1 MTFCAMKRYIV
12 LALAVTLPIVHS
24 VAQEDATDD
33 ENIGILAGYFD
44 GTSKNSINYSAFK
57 LPPLEVLFTNARTNP
72 SIELLAKEEKIAKE
86 LLRKEKTEFLSH
98 ISGHANYSYGVM
110 DNYGSNSNIATPIFY
125 QYMGSKQNYW
135 NVGVNVSFN
144 LEEVIDIR
152 RKVKRKRL
160 EYEKATLL
168 KDIQYEDLKA
178 RIVSLYVFINND
190 LIALKTAAENAS
202 SYKAAG
208 MKTQAEFYTNDVTVR
223 ELAETKRWESEAVTD
238 YQELQT
244 RITTNILTLEI
255 ITHTPII
262 TNVTN
267 RINADDDDD

>member
-1 MTFCAMKRYIV
+1 MTFSAMKRYIV
-12 LALAVTLPIVHS
+12 LALTLALPFAHIT
-24 VAQEDATDD
+24 AQDEADD
-33 ENIGILAGYFD
+33 DNIGILAGYFD

-72 SIELLAKEEKIAKE
+72 NIELLAKEERMAKE
-86 LLRKEKTEFLSH
+86 LLRKERTEILSH
-98 ISGHANYSYGVM
+98 ISGHVNY
-110 DNYGSNSNIATPIFY
+110 NYGMMDLYGSSSNVATPIFY
-125 QYMGSKQNYW
+125 QYAGSKQSYW
-135 NVGVNVSFN
+135 NIGLSASASV
-144 LEEVIDIR
+144 EDIIDVP
-152 RKVKRKRL
+152 RKIKRKRI
-160 EYEKATLL
+160 EYEEATLK
-168 KDIQYEDLKA
+168 KDIAYEELKV
-178 RIVSLYVFINND
+178 RILTLYVFINND
-190 LIALKTAAENAS
+190 LVALKTAAENAS

-255 ITHTPII
+255 ISHTPII

-267 RINADDDDD
+267 KINADDDEE